1 MLTMTMPCLPVLLG
15 SKDIIQSKSASSVV
29 RCGNDLG
36 RNLKTPIQRF
46 FFKFEALKSSAS
58 GIGNKR
64 SRIRERGNDA
74 GFTMDPLVHSPPLSS
89 DVVMSPMTD
98 IDTPGT
104 GYHTYGISSPRQQ
117 CTSPVPSMALQ
128 NSDHSVDAIVISTLF
143 KPPFCRHEDLLT
155 MSPAR
160 VVEVAQEIN
169 ERLPE
174 VLKIDLKESHHHNGI
189 RREVE
194 RLVGMVK
201 SINGAAVPGAPLK
214 RVKSKSRRE
223 LGDVKFLGHSDVRS
237 TGQSTSPL
245 VIISETKDRR
255 RLGQG
260 YFKPV
265 MSPTKLTKLQEEEE
279 DSYDEAEKHAA
290 RLVFHSNVRTS
301 VGEDVFRA
309 AKKRRSSVLSAEID
323 MTTPTMCH
331 IKLLT
336 RICDDIND
344 ASQVPPRIRDLSLRR
359 IILNDGSSAVALL
372 SGKVIVKTTV
382 IDRSLVNTRPRYRSS
397 SHAQNALEGDLF

>member
-1 MLTMTMPCLPVLLG
+1 
-15 SKDIIQSKSASSVV
+15 
-29 RCGNDLG
+29 
-36 RNLKTPIQRF
+36 
-46 FFKFEALKSSAS
+46 
-58 GIGNKR
+58 
-64 SRIRERGNDA
+64 
-74 GFTMDPLVHSPPLSS
+74 
-89 DVVMSPMTD
+89 
-98 IDTPGT
+98 
-104 GYHTYGISSPRQQ
+104 
-117 CTSPVPSMALQ
+117 
-128 NSDHSVDAIVISTLF
+128 
-143 KPPFCRHEDLLT
+143 

-174 VLKIDLKESHHHNGI
+174 VLKIDLKESHDHNGI

-214 RVKSKSRRE
+214 RVKSKGRCE
-223 LGDVKFLGHSDVRS
+223 LGDVEFLGHSDVRS
-237 TGQSTSPL
+237 TGQPTSPL

-265 MSPTKLTKLQEEEE
+265 MSPTKLTMLQEEE

-290 RLVFHSNVRTS
+290 RMVFHSGVRTS
-301 VGEDVFRA
+301 VDEDVFRA
-309 AKKRRSSVLSAEID
+309 AKKRRSSVLPAEID

-397 SHAQNALEGDLF
+397 SKFTHTQNALEGDLFDGSLRTSTPKFARMEHQSRVFAPIQRKLGTGSATSKTHRPTGALKPTGERIHTSWCQ